1 MQNNHYDEEFIL
13 PEAETVTLTRAE
25 IEALNA
31 YAEKVRRETVKAI
44 FKDVKNMLHARY
56 RMEDHLI
63 GLSTEIQDRIRYL
76 HGRDMCETLLID
88 LKKIEGKYE
97 E

>member
-1 MQNNHYDEEFIL
+1 MKDKFNWVML
-13 PEAETVTLTRAE
+13 PEGAVIVTKAERE
-25 IEALNA
+25 SLNT

-44 FKDVKNMLHARY
+44 FRDVENLLQARY